1 MKICIIGAGAVGCL
15 LAARLARTA
24 CEVSLVARGDTLSA
38 IRAEGLRLIDRK
50 GEYSYDIPAS
60 EDGSAF
66 GAQDFVI
73 IATKAHT
80 IAAAL
85 DVIAPLIGPDTAVA
99 SAVNGIPWWYYH
111 GLPGSDADPHL
122 DSVDPG
128 GTVWRAIGPQRALG
142 CVVYVA
148 TMMQAPGIVRH
159 AHGIEFILGEPDG
172 TDSARV
178 NRLSEALVAGGLRAP
193 VTEDIRAAVWTKL
206 WSNLNGNP
214 VSALTGSGIGDMV
227 RDPLTRQILIDIA
240 REGQAVSGALG
251 VELKGDPAARVSEM
265 EGLGAF
271 RTSMLQD
278 MDAGKPIE
286 LDPIVGAVVEL
297 GKRVGVA
304 TPVTALVYAL
314 TRRRAT
320 AEGKYVPPSS

>member
-1 MKICIIGAGAVGCL
+1 MKICIVGAGAVGCL
-15 LAARLARTA
+15 LAARLARTD
-24 CEVSLVARGDTLSA
+24 CEVSLIARGDTLRA
-38 IRAEGLRLIDRK
+38 INSDGLRLIDRK
-50 GEYSYDIPAS
+50 SEYSYDIPAS
-60 EDGSAF
+60 EDGSDF
-66 GAQDFVI
+66 GIQDFVI
-73 IATKAHT
+73 VATKAHT

-85 DVIAPLIGPDTAVA
+85 DVVAPLTGPDTAVA
-99 SAVNGIPWWYYH
+99 SAVNGIPWWYFH
-111 GLPGSDADPHL
+111 GLLGGDIDPHL

-128 GTVWRAIGPQRALG
+128 GTVWNAIGPARALG

-148 TMMQAPGIVRH
+148 SAMQAPGIVKH
-159 AHGIEFILGEPDG
+159 SHGVEFILGEPDG

-193 VTEDIRAAVWTKL
+193 VTDDIRAAVWTKL

-214 VSALTGSGIGDMV
+214 VSALTGSAIGDMV
-227 RDPLTRQILIDIA
+227 RDPLTRQILVDIA
-240 REGQAVSGALG
+240 REGQVVARALG
-251 VELKGDPAARVSEM
+251 VELKGDPAARVAEM

-297 GKRVGVA
+297 GKRAGVE
-304 TPVTALVYAL
+304 TPVTSLVYAL

-320 AEGKYVPPSS
+320 VESKYLPPT